1 MLYRAGF
8 GNFIGKEVRLG
19 VVEGWRVHV
28 AISLKGVRSSIYLM
42 LWSTGIIGWSFGG
55 VIIKPLVYS
64 VS

>member
-1 MLYRAGF
+1 M
-8 GNFIGKEVRLG
+8 EVRLG